1 MRRPDLIQPLA
12 YVLVS
17 LVSVSGAFLVSSHFI
32 AKASAQGEPPSIPVD
47 AAAQPSAATPAPPA
61 EGEVAPPPSAPK
73 PEPDNALKNA
83 GINDLE
89 NFLEPFIYDIV
100 NRRDPFQPY
109 SEYVIQEDSG
119 GNRGLTPAQRFDLDK
134 MKLIGILWDVK
145 EPKAMFLDPDDEVQV
160 LGRDESIG
168 NRNGYIAEIREGEVI
183 VVESV
188 RKRGDVSY
196 NTKVIPIE
204 R

>member
-1 MRRPDLIQPLA
+1 MKRQDLIQPLA
-12 YVLVS
+12 YILVS
-17 LVSVSGAFLVSSHFI
+17 SVSVGGAFLVSSHFI
-32 AKASAQGEPPSIPVD
+32 AKAKAQDESV
-47 AAAQPSAATPAPPA
+47 PAPASPPA
-61 EGEVAPPPSAPK
+61 TTGEAASPMQNASAPGEVPTTKA
-73 PEPDNALKNA
+73 EPDSVLKSA
-83 GINDLE
+83 GITDVE

-100 NRRDPFQPY
+100 NRRDPFQTY
-109 SEYVIQEDSG
+109 AEYVIIEDSG
-119 GNRGLTPAQRFDLDK
+119 GKGGLTPAQRFDLEK

-145 EPKAMFLDPDDEVQV
+145 EPKAMFLDPDDEVRV

-196 NTKVIPIE
+196 HTKVLHIE